1 MFSAQT
7 RADQKQEG
15 SASSATIGA
24 AGLLA
29 PFFMDVD
36 PAFAGNPLLT
46 GKAVSLIHPA
56 IMLFLFSA
64 SAYTA
69 WLGFQWRQAASSA
82 CLHLSVSCQ

>member
-1 MFSAQT
+1 MIESVSLAC
-7 RADQKQEG
+7 RALLKPERRQEG
-15 SASSATIGA
+15 SSGPSAAVLGA

-46 GKAVSLIHPA
+46 GKTVSLIHPA

-64 SAYTA
+64 SLYSA
-69 WLGFQWRQAASSA
+69 WLGFQWR
-82 CLHLSVSCQ
+82 